1 MTSGE
6 GAFRPDIPSTARMY
20 DYYLGGKDN
29 YPADREAA
37 DRVIGL
43 LPAGVVRAGAAQNR
57 KFLGRAVRH
66 LTAALGIRQF
76 LDIGTGLP
84 TLSNVHEVAQSI
96 APGSRVVYV
105 DHDPIVVAHGRDLLH
120 GSDRTAIIE
129 RDLRDPA
136 SILADPS
143 LRALLDFGQPIAVLL
158 VAILPYIRDDED
170 PYGVV
175 DFLMSAVPVG
185 SYLVISHFTADSDPR
200 ADVAALE
207 YAKATSSV
215 HTRTRAQVAK
225 FFAGLE
231 LIDPGE
237 VVWAPQ
243 WHPDADDTDP
253 GLAAEPGKS
262 MSWCGVARKTRPGP
276 AAALPA
282 PAAATAPART
292 RPGRRSPGLMASS
305 ASAAGAHSARFS
317 PEVPNVARMYD
328 YMLGGKDNYPADR
341 EAALRTFDAVTEEVV
356 RGTVL
361 QNRKF
366 LGRAVRHL
374 AADLGIRQFLDIGT
388 GLPSMNNVHE
398 VAHSAAAGAR
408 VVYVDNDPVV
418 VAHARDMLNGVPDTT
433 IVNHDLRDPASIL
446 RDGDVR
452 SMLDAG
458 RPVAVLLVAI
468 LHFISD
474 AEDPGG
480 IVSVLMDAV
489 PAGSCLVISHGSA
502 DHFTDADK
510 VARVYEDASSGMYL
524 RSRAAVR
531 ALFGGLPLV
540 NPGELVWAAQWHPDA
555 GTPPVDSPGG
565 ATILC
570 GIARK
575 A

>member
-1 MTSGE
+1 
-6 GAFRPDIPSTARMY
+6 MY

-37 DRVIGL
+37 ERIIGMM
-43 LPAGVVRAGAAQNR
+43 PAGVVRTAATANR
-57 KFLGRAVRH
+57 KFLIRALRH
-66 LTAALGIRQF
+66 LAAGLGVRQF

-84 TLSNVHEVAQSI
+84 TVSNVHEVAQSI
-96 APGSRVVYV
+96 APDSRVVYV

-120 GSDRTAIIE
+120 GCDRTAIIE
-129 RDLRDPA
+129 QDLRAPA
-136 SILADPS
+136 GILADPS
-143 LRALLDFGQPIAVLL
+143 LRALLDFGQPVAVLL
-158 VAILPYIRDDED
+158 AAILPYLSDDED
-170 PYGVV
+170 PYSIV

-185 SYLVISHFTADSDPR
+185 SYLVISHFTADGNPR

-207 YAKATSSV
+207 YRKANASV
-215 HTRTRAQVAK
+215 HSRTRAQVAE
-225 FFAGLE
+225 FFAGHD

-243 WHPDADDTDP
+243 WHPDPGDTDP
-253 GLAAEPGKS
+253 ALAAEPGRS
-262 MSWCGVARKTRPGP
+262 MSWCGVAHKSRPGR
-276 AAALPA
+276 ATALPA
-282 PAAATAPART
+282 PAARTAPART
-292 RPGRRSPGLMASS
+292 RPAAQGPGLAASS
-305 ASAAGAHSARFS
+305 ASSAGAHSARFS

-341 EAALRTFDAVTEEVV
+341 EAARRTFDAVTEEVV

-366 LGRAVRHL
+366 LGRAVRYL

-418 VAHARDMLNGVPDTT
+418 VAHARDLLNGVPDTT
-433 IVNHDLRDPASIL
+433 IVNHDLRDPAGIL

-452 SMLDAG
+452 SMLDSG
-458 RPVAVLLVAI
+458 RPIAVLLVAI
-468 LHFISD
+468 LHFIPD
-474 AEDPGG
+474 ADDPGG
-480 IVSVLMDAV
+480 IVSALMDAA
-489 PAGSCLVISHGSA
+489 PAGSYLVISHGSA
-502 DHFTDADK
+502 DQFTDADK

-555 GTPPVDSPGG
+555 GTPPADSPGG
-565 ATILC
+565 STILC

>member
-1 MTSGE
+1 
-6 GAFRPDIPSTARMY
+6 MY

-37 DRVIGL
+37 ERIIGL
-43 LPAGVVRAGAAQNR
+43 MPAGVVRTAATANR
-57 KFLGRAVRH
+57 KFLIRALRH
-66 LTAALGIRQF
+66 LAAGLGVRQF

-84 TLSNVHEVAQSI
+84 TVSNVHEVAQSI
-96 APGSRVVYV
+96 APDSRVVYV

-120 GSDRTAIIE
+120 GCDRTAIIE
-129 RDLRDPA
+129 QDLRAPA
-136 SILADPS
+136 GILADPS
-143 LRALLDFGQPIAVLL
+143 LRALVDFGKPVAVLL
-158 VAILPYIRDDED
+158 AAILPYLSDDED
-170 PYGVV
+170 PYGSV

-185 SYLVISHFTADSDPR
+185 SYLVVSHFTADSDPR
-200 ADVAALE
+200 ANVAALE
-207 YAKATSSV
+207 YLKATSSV
-215 HTRTRAQVAK
+215 HSRTRAQVAK
-225 FFAGLE
+225 FFAGHD

-237 VVWAPQ
+237 VVWTSQ

-262 MSWCGVARKTRPGP
+262 MSWCGVARKSRSGQAT
-276 AAALPA
+276 ALPA
-282 PAAATAPART
+282 PAAQTASAKEWPA
-292 RPGRRSPGLMASS
+292 GRGRGLTAFS
-305 ASAAGAHSARFS
+305 ASAAGAHGARFS

-366 LGRAVRHL
+366 LGRAVRYL

-418 VAHARDMLNGVPDTT
+418 VAHARDLLNGVPDTT
-433 IVNHDLRDPASIL
+433 IVNHDLRDPAGIL

-452 SMLDAG
+452 SMLDFG
-458 RPVAVLLVAI
+458 RPIAVLLVAI
-468 LHFISD
+468 LHFIPD
-474 AEDPGG
+474 ADDPSG
-480 IVSVLMDAV
+480 IVSALMDAV
-489 PAGSCLVISHGSA
+489 PAGSYLVISHGSA
-502 DHFTDADK
+502 DQFTDADK

-531 ALFGGLPLV
+531 ALFGGLPLAD
-540 NPGELVWAAQWHPDA
+540 PGELVWAAQWHPDA

>member
-1 MTSGE
+1 
-6 GAFRPDIPSTARMY
+6 MY

-29 YPADREAA
+29 YPADRQAA
-37 DRVIGL
+37 ERIIGMM
-43 LPAGVVRAGAAQNR
+43 PAGVVRTAAVQNR
-57 KFLGRAVRH
+57 KFLIRAVRH
-66 LTAALGIRQF
+66 LAAELGVRQF

-84 TLSNVHEVAQSI
+84 TVSNVHEVAQAI
-96 APGSRVVYV
+96 APESRVVYV
-105 DHDPIVVAHGRDLLH
+105 DHDPVVVAHGRDLLH
-120 GSDRTAIIE
+120 GNDRATIIE
-129 RDLRDPA
+129 QDLRDPA
-136 SILADPS
+136 GILADPS
-143 LRALLDFGQPIAVLL
+143 LRVLLDFGQPIAVLL
-158 VAILPYIRDDED
+158 VAILPYVSDDED
-170 PYGVV
+170 PYRIV

-207 YAKATSSV
+207 YRKATSSV
-215 HTRTRAQVAK
+215 HSRTRAQVAE
-225 FFAGLE
+225 FFAGHD
-231 LIDPGE
+231 LIGPGE

-243 WHPDADDTDP
+243 WRPDTDDTDP
-253 GLAAEPGKS
+253 DLAAEPGTS
-262 MSWCGVARKTRPGP
+262 MSWCGVARKSRQGP
-276 AAALPA
+276 ATALPA
-282 PAAATAPART
+282 PAARTAPART
-292 RPGRRSPGLMASS
+292 RPAVRGSGLAASS
-305 ASAAGAHSARFS
+305 ASAAGARSARFS

-356 RGTVL
+356 RGTVS

-366 LGRAVRHL
+366 LGRAVRYL

-398 VAHSAAAGAR
+398 VARSVATGAR

-433 IVNHDLRDPASIL
+433 IVNHDLRDPAGIL

-452 SMLDAG
+452 SMLDFG
-458 RPVAVLLVAI
+458 RPIAVLLVAI
-468 LHFISD
+468 LHFIPD
-474 AEDPGG
+474 TEGPGG
-480 IVSVLMDAV
+480 IVSALMDAV
-489 PAGSCLVISHGSA
+489 PAGSYLVISHGSA
-502 DHFTDADK
+502 DHFADADK

-524 RSRAAVR
+524 RPRAAVR

-540 NPGELVWAAQWHPDA
+540 DPGELVWAAQWHPDA
-555 GTPPVDSPGG
+555 GTPPADSPGG

-575 A
+575 G

>member
-1 MTSGE
+1 
-6 GAFRPDIPSTARMY
+6 MY

-37 DRVIGL
+37 DRVIGMM
-43 LPAGVVRAGAAQNR
+43 PAGVVRTGAAQNR
-57 KFLGRAVRH
+57 KFLNRAVRH
-66 LTAALGIRQF
+66 LAAELGVRQF

-96 APGSRVVYV
+96 APQSRVVYV

-120 GSDRTAIIE
+120 GSDRAAIID

-136 SILADPS
+136 GILADPA

-158 VAILPYIRDDED
+158 VAILPYISDDED

-185 SYLVISHFTADSDPR
+185 SYLVVSHFTADSDPR

-207 YAKATSSV
+207 YRKATSSV
-215 HTRTRAQVAK
+215 HSRTRAQVAK
-225 FFAGLE
+225 FFAGYD

-237 VVWAPQ
+237 VVWTPQ

-253 GLAAEPGKS
+253 DLAAEPGKS
-262 MSWCGVARKTRPGP
+262 MSWCGVARKSRPGR
-276 AAALPA
+276 ATALPA
-282 PAAATAPART
+282 LAAQTAPASV
-292 RPGRRSPGLMASS
+292 RPAGWGRGLTASS
-305 ASAAGAHSARFS
+305 ASAAGAHSARLR

-366 LGRAVRHL
+366 LGRAVRYL
-374 AADLGIRQFLDIGT
+374 AAELGIRQFLDIGT

-398 VAHSAAAGAR
+398 VAQSVATGTR

-418 VAHARDMLNGVPDTT
+418 IAHARDMLNGVPGTT
-433 IVNHDLRDPASIL
+433 IVNHDLRDPTGIL
-446 RDGDVR
+446 TDSVVR
-452 SMLDAG
+452 SVLDFG
-458 RPVAVLLVAI
+458 RPIAVLLVAI
-468 LHFISD
+468 LHFIPD
-474 AEDPGG
+474 AANPGG
-480 IVSVLMDAV
+480 IVAAVMDAM
-489 PAGSCLVISHGSA
+489 PTGSYLVISHGSA

-510 VARVYEDASSGMYL
+510 VARVYDDASSGMYL
-524 RSRAAVR
+524 RPRAAVR

-540 NPGELVWAAQWHPDA
+540 EPGELVWAAQWHPDA

-575 A
+575 G